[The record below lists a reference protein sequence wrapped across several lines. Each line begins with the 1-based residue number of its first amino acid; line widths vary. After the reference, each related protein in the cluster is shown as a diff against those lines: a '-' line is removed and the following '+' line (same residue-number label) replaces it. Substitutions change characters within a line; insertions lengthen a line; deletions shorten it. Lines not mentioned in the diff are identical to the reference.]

1 MRSMTGFGRGVARA
15 GELEVTV
22 ELRAVNHRFLE
33 IKLRGAPAPALEE
46 LCTGRIRARL
56 ERGAITAQLAVGG
69 AAGRARLDADA
80 ARAAHAT
87 LAALAAELGL
97 APPAVADVLRV
108 PGVLADGASA
118 ADPTALAPLVTAATT
133 AALDELLAHRETEGR
148 ALGVELTSRVAA
160 LSTLVAGLAAD
171 AEAAAPAIAARLHD
185 RLAKALAPGA
195 LDPARVAQEVALLVE
210 RADVTEELVRARAHL
225 EALAATLDETGPVGR
240 RLDFL
245 LQELGREINTTGA
258 KSATAAIS
266 ARVVQAKAELEKMRE
281 QVQNLE

>member
-46 LCTGRIRARL
+46 LCTSRIRARL

-69 AAGRARLDADA
+69 GAGRARIDADA
-80 ARAAHAT
+80 ARSAHAT

-97 APPAVADVLRV
+97 APPTVADVLRV
-108 PGVLADGASA
+108 PGVLADGAG

-133 AALDELLAHRETEGR
+133 AALDELLAHREAEGR

-171 AEAAAPAIAARLHD
+171 AEAAAPIIAARLHD

-195 LDPARVAQEVALLVE
+195 VDPTRVAQEVALLVE

-225 EALAATLDETGPVGR
+225 EALAATLDETGAVGR